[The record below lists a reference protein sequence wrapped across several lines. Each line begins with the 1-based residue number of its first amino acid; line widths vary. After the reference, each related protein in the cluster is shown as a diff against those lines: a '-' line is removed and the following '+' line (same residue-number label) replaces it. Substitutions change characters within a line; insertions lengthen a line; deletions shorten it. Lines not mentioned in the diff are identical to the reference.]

1 METPLRSRIRQDVFS
16 HHSYSATAIR
26 QEKEIKRTHTGKEK
40 RKLYLFVGGMIT
52 YAENPK
58 KTYQKK
64 TNKKHPPK
72 TNESSKFYLDIL
84 AVNNKIQY

>member
-64 TNKKHPPK
+64 QTKNTLLKLMSPA
-72 TNESSKFYLDIL
+72 NFIL
-84 AVNNKIQY
+84 IY